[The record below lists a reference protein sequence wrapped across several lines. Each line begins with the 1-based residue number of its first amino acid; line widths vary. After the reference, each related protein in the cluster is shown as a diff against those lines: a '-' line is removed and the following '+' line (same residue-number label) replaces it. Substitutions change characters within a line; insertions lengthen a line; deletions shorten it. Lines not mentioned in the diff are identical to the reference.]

1 MRVKEEHGMKKS
13 EKSVGISDK
22 LGYMLGNLYF
32 TLLSLIC
39 NLSKIYI
46 CLI

>member
-32 TLLSLIC
+32 TLLSLSFTVQ
-39 NLSKIYI
+39 LSFVI
-46 CLI
+46 